1 MSILRLEAAPFSP
14 IDCRYIESCDIEV
27 TNGGNE
33 GFEMLVHGYGNQ
45 GLFYVQLIHVSPG
58 STVHLYHILTGY
70 LPFQLVL
77 VTNVNHYDHTWITV
91 RVRDHG
97 NLIALYTQEDTI
109 RTL

>member
-1 MSILRLEAAPFSP
+1 MSVLRLEAAPFAP
-14 IDCRYIESCDIEV
+14 IDCRYIESLDVEV
-27 TNGGNE
+27 TNGGSD

-58 STVHLYHILTGY
+58 NSVSLHDIMTGY
-70 LPFQLVL
+70 MPFQLVL
-77 VTNVNHYDHTWITV
+77 VTNVNQYANTWVTV

-109 RTL
+109 RSI